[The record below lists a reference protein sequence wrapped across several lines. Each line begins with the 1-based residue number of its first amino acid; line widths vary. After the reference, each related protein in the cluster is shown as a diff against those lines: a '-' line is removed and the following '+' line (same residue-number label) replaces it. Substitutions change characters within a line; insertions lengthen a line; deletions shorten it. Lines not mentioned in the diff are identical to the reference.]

1 MTRPGIIDDNER
13 IEVETARQSASSAGS
28 DLRLSAIIE
37 LAVFIGLFL
46 LADFTMGT
54 GNRFWMIAPHPLWA
68 VVILLSVQYGT
79 SAGLIAAIAAS
90 ITLLSGHFPAQNV
103 DQDYYDYLLYIGW
116 RPIVWMLIGLFLGE
130 LRRRQLVQNA
140 ELRADLAQT
149 ELREETLSKAYA
161 STMERVHFLERQI
174 ATQAQT
180 VLTVFRAAQNV
191 EQLEIGDVITGIESL
206 VDEILAPNKFSV
218 FVPSRNNLDALVS
231 HGWDTPTEFSRQ
243 IHGDSLLYSS
253 LLTERRILMVN
264 RVDDAAILGNDAII
278 AIPVQNSATGE
289 VLAVIRIEEI
299 DFDKLNSSLLI
310 NANLVRQWLSSAF
323 AKAETYENSVWISND
338 GARRAVVSSQLWPS
352 LSEWLIQVCRR
363 NGLSLWQLD
372 VRNTENNIAS
382 DEALRLTD
390 QIARGFSREL
400 RNTDLVFQR
409 DGRDNGTIISILL
422 LGTEQEG
429 IDIVRG
435 KLSTLL
441 HGSSDETICQLTLV
455 TKTLVNKPAPAQ
467 HREQPAP

>member
-1 MTRPGIIDDNER
+1 MTRSGIIDTHER

-37 LAVFIGLFL
+37 LVVFIGLFL
-46 LADFTMGT
+46 LADYTMGT
-54 GNRFWMIAPHPLWA
+54 GTRFWATAPHPLWA

-90 ITLLSGHFPAQNV
+90 ITLLSGHFPPQNV

-116 RPIVWMLIGLFLGE
+116 RPIVWMLTGLLLGE

-149 ELREETLSKAYA
+149 ELREQTLSKAYA

-191 EQLEIGDVITGIESL
+191 EQLEVSDVITGIESL

-231 HGWDTPTEFSRQ
+231 HGWETPTEFSRQ
-243 IHGDSLLYSS
+243 IHGESQLYAS
-253 LLTERRILMVN
+253 LLTERRILMIN
-264 RVDDAAILGNDAII
+264 RQDDAAILGKDAVI
-278 AIPVQNSATGE
+278 AIPVQNNETGE
-289 VLAVIRIEEI
+289 ILAVIRIEEI

-323 AKAETYENSVWISND
+323 AKAETYENSVWIGDD
-338 GARRAVVSSQLWPS
+338 GVRHAIVSSQLWPS
-352 LSEWLIQVCRR
+352 LSEWLIQVCKR

-372 VRNTENNIAS
+372 VRNIENNIAS
-382 DEALRLTD
+382 EEALRLTD

-409 DGRDNGTIISILL
+409 DGHDHGTIISILL
-422 LGTEQEG
+422 LGTDKAG
-429 IDIVRG
+429 IDNVCG
-435 KLSTLL
+435 KLNKLL
-441 HGSSDETICQLTLV
+441 RASSDQTICQLALV
-455 TKTLVNKPAPAQ
+455 TKTLVNKPGSVHP
-467 HREQPAP
+467 REHSVP